1 MSSILTAA
9 EIASMRASLQDIAM
23 PDLCNILNVTLTSD
37 GQGGMT
43 QTWGTANTD
52 IPCRL
57 DAVQMRGREQVA
69 GAAIQAFH
77 GYALHVPYNITITS
91 ANRVEHGGYTYEV
104 KSVDFGKSWQLDKIC
119 EVERI

>member
-9 EIASMRASLQDIAM
+9 EIASMRASLEDISL
-23 PDLCNILNVTLTSD
+23 PDVCNILSVTLTTD

-52 IPCRL
+52 VPCRL
-57 DAVQMRGREQVA
+57 DAVQMRGREQLT

-77 GYALHVPYNITITS
+77 GYALTVPYSATITA
-91 ANRVEHGGYTYEV
+91 ANRVEHGSYTYEV
-104 KSVDFGKSWQLDKIC
+104 KSVDYGKSWTLAKTC
-119 EVERI
+119 EVERV